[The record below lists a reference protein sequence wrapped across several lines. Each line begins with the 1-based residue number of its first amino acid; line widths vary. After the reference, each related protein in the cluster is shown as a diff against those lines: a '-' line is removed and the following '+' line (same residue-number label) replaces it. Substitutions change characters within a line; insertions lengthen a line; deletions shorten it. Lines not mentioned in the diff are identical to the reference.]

1 MHGFRV
7 LEILAGLRIFL
18 GQGALFVR
26 FLLIRHTRAC
36 RAPEPLLDA
45 ETHLGGH
52 PVFLILLSLM
62 YPLRGNEGR

>member
-1 MHGFRV
+1 VHGFRV

-45 ETHLGGH
+45 EIHLGVIPEREMCPWAISKYFGD
-52 PVFLILLSLM
+52 
-62 YPLRGNEGR
+62 